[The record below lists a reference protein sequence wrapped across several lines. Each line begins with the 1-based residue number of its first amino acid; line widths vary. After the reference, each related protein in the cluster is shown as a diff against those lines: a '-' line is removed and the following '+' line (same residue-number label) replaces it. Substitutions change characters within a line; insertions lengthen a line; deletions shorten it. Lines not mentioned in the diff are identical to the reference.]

1 VPQRNDFNKDKKIKA
16 IRLNCSNSG
25 HWPQK
30 NDVIKVVSMVVI
42 CRILKW
48 SWSSVVTSHTQR
60 QWHSSGTLDRG
71 KGTTPPPH
79 AGLVTLDAWNLNESR
94 FFTNAQRYKWEES
107 PPLTVPPSSPTFPG
121 QMQYSG
127 QIQGLHIPN
136 HSFCFP
142 CLFLWGYHGI
152 WQLKDNVFTFE

>member
-60 QWHSSGTLDRG
+60 Q
-71 KGTTPPPH
+71 
-79 AGLVTLDAWNLNESR
+79 
-94 FFTNAQRYKWEES
+94 
-107 PPLTVPPSSPTFPG
+107 
-121 QMQYSG
+121 
-127 QIQGLHIPN
+127 
-136 HSFCFP
+136 
-142 CLFLWGYHGI
+142 
-152 WQLKDNVFTFE
+152 